1 MSIKKVADIAGVS
14 IATVSRYFNN
24 PGMVKKET
32 LDKVEDAIKAIN
44 YQPNT
49 LAKNFRRGRSG
60 IIVVVV
66 HNIGDPLYE
75 NLIKTITHTAQAKG
89 YDILI
94 KETGHN
100 HLPLE
105 YYRDMLSS
113 KQVDGLI
120 VMVDLPQMDADSLN
134 ALEDLP
140 IVLVKGEE
148 ESVDG
153 TDDQIGFD
161 NYSAG
166 VTAAQHLM
174 DLGHR
179 NIASLNKNGKDT
191 AYLKRE
197 AGFIDTLKAAQL
209 FNPNYIFDIPTTHTT
224 NNETIVQLLNLS
236 PRPTAIFC
244 LDDDLAIDT
253 LFIAKQ
259 RGICIPD
266 ELSIIGF
273 NNIRYS
279 FNTAPPLTTIEQP
292 IAEIAQ
298 HSIEVLCAK
307 IDGLASRPPKKQS
320 FKHKLIVRSSTTTP
334 SI

>member
-24 PGMVKKET
+24 PGMVRKET
-32 LDKVEDAIKAIN
+32 LDKVESAIKAIN

-75 NLIKTITHTAQAKG
+75 NLTKTITCTAQSKG

-105 YYRDMLSS
+105 YYRDMLNS

-120 VMVDLPQMDADSLN
+120 VMVDLPRLDRESQT
-134 ALEDLP
+134 ALKDLP
-140 IVLVKGEE
+140 IVLVKGENTL
-148 ESVDG
+148 DNDLG
-153 TDDQIGFD
+153 DHIGFD
-161 NYSAG
+161 NYDAG
-166 VTAAQHLM
+166 ATAAQHLVE
-174 DLGHR
+174 LGHQHIACLSKSER
-179 NIASLNKNGKDT
+179 NT
-191 AYLKRE
+191 AYRKRK
-197 AGFIDTLKAAQL
+197 AGFIDTLKTFGL
-209 FNPNYIFDIPTTHTT
+209 YRSDYIFNVPINT
-224 NNETIVQLLNLS
+224 NNSEQTITQLLALT
-236 PRPTAIFC
+236 PLPTAIFC

-253 LFIAKQ
+253 LYIAKQ
-259 RGICIPD
+259 QNIDIPQQ
-266 ELSIIGF
+266 LSIIGF

-279 FNTAPPLTTIEQP
+279 INTAPPLTTIEQP
-292 IAEIAQ
+292 IADIAQ

-307 IDGLASRPPKKQS
+307 MEGISSQSASHLD
-320 FKHKLIVRSSTTTP
+320 FKHRLIVRSSTTSP
-334 SI
+334 SS